1 VAQSSGGGGF
11 LKVLFWGTPLFS
23 LPSFQEL
30 RAGGHEIV
38 GVITQP
44 DKPKGRG
51 RKLAPSPVK
60 EAALEAGIPV
70 LTPAKP
76 RGPEFLDQIRQL
88 SPDISVVVAYGH
100 ILPTDVLDLP
110 PRNSI
115 NVHASLLPELR
126 GAGPVSWAILQGM
139 EETGITIMRM
149 AKGMDAGPILL
160 QRPLAIGLR
169 ETASELTVRMAA
181 EGGRALVEALSG
193 LEAGT
198 LEEREQDHAAATFA
212 PKVNRELA
220 RIDWTRPARE
230 LGWHLRGFD
239 AVPGAWTTLEGEPV
253 KLFGPDPLEE
263 APHSSLPGAILQGSA
278 EDGLVVACG
287 VGALAG
293 ALRVH
298 EAQPPGKRRMPV
310 DAWLRGFSMEK
321 DASFQ

>member
-1 VAQSSGGGGF
+1 
-11 LKVLFWGTPLFS
+11 
-23 LPSFQEL
+23 
-30 RAGGHEIV
+30 
-38 GVITQP
+38 
-44 DKPKGRG
+44 
-51 RKLAPSPVK
+51 
-60 EAALEAGIPV
+60 V

-76 RGPEFLDQIRQL
+76 RGPEFLDELRHL
-88 SPDISVVVAYGH
+88 SPDLSVVVAYGH
-100 ILPTDVLDLP
+100 ILPLDVLELP
-110 PRNSI
+110 SRHSI

-126 GAGPVSWAILQGM
+126 GAAPVNWAILQGM
-139 EETGITIMRM
+139 EDTGITIMRM
-149 AKGMDAGPILL
+149 AEGMDAGPILF
-160 QRPLAIGLR
+160 QRPLAIGPR

-181 EGGRALVEALSG
+181 EGGMALVEALSG

-212 PKVNRELA
+212 PKVGRELA

-239 AVPGAWTTLEGEPV
+239 ALPGAWTTLDGEAV
-253 KLFGPDPLEE
+253 KLFGPDPLEGY
-263 APHSSLPGAILQGSA
+263 PHSAAPGAIIQGSS

-287 VGALAG
+287 EG

-321 DASFQ
+321 DASFE